1 MTARPATADG
11 TPAPPFPEAAA
22 LDPLGVLLLEAG
34 AISEDQARIA
44 LTEQS
49 RTGAGFADI
58 LTKFGFVTEAIVRD
72 AVGGALGVESVD
84 LGRTVAEAEAMKA
97 VPEAVARR
105 FLAVGLTLE
114 QTADG
119 APRRLTVAMADP
131 FDVIALDHLRSL
143 LGDRV
148 EIAPLLAGRSD
159 IERFLERAYR
169 HDLSVAGI
177 LREIET
183 GEIDPGAAS
192 GNADEYSQPIVRL
205 VDVLLTD
212 AVKRGASD
220 IHFEPEAGFLRVR
233 YRIDGVL
240 RQVRSLHRSYWSAI
254 AVRLKVMCG
263 MNIAQTRAPQDGR
276 MTLSVSGHDIDY
288 RVSSLPTAHGE
299 NIVLRVLDRGHGI
312 VALDEIGMSAHALAA
327 LRRMMERPEGVIL
340 VTGPTGSGKTTTLY
354 SILAHLDHEGINIM
368 TLEDPVEYPMTRI
381 RQTSLNEAV
390 KLDFANGVRSLMRQD
405 PDVILVGEIRDA
417 DTATMTFRAA
427 MTGHQVYSTLHTNS
441 AIGAIPRLLDIG
453 VAPGVLAGNIIGIV
467 AQRLVRR
474 LCPDCRESAP
484 APTPSG
490 PPAATGGQARS
501 AGEDPPTGNEG
512 TPGGGDAGRTAG
524 AIKAGWRPFRPVGC
538 PRCDHQGFRGRIALT
553 EVLRFDGVL
562 DALVARRAPAH
573 ELLDAARE
581 RGFVTLASDAMRRV
595 ADGSSTL
602 EEVSRVVD
610 LTQDPSRAASTRSGR
625 LAALVAGAGAEARAR
640 AGARDGTGAGAGD
653 AGASEAATPAEGS
666 DPTRGHR

>member
-1 MTARPATADG
+1 
-11 TPAPPFPEAAA
+11 
-22 LDPLGVLLLEAG
+22 
-34 AISEDQARIA
+34 
-44 LTEQS
+44 
-49 RTGAGFADI
+49 
-58 LTKFGFVTEAIVRD
+58 
-72 AVGGALGVESVD
+72 
-84 LGRTVAEAEAMKA
+84 MKA

-105 FLAVGLTLE
+105 FMAVGLTLE
-114 QTADG
+114 HAADG

-143 LGDRV
+143 FGEEV
-148 EIAPLLAGRSD
+148 EIVPVLAGRSD

-177 LREIET
+177 LHEIET
-183 GEIDPGAAS
+183 GEIDPGAVPGS
-192 GNADEYSQPIVRL
+192 ADEYSQPIVRL

-263 MNIAQTRAPQDGR
+263 MNIAETRAPQDGR

-299 NIVLRVLDRGHGI
+299 NIVLRVLDRSRGI
-312 VALDEIGMSAHALAA
+312 VALGELGMSAHALAA

-354 SILAHLDHEGINIM
+354 SILAHLDREGINIM
-368 TLEDPVEYPMTRI
+368 TLEDPVEYPMARI
-381 RQTSLNEAV
+381 RQTSVNEAV

-405 PDVILVGEIRDA
+405 PDIILVGEIRDA
-417 DTATMTFRAA
+417 DTAAMTFRAA

-474 LCPDCRESAP
+474 LCPECREPVPS
-484 APTPSG
+484 PTG
-490 PPAATGGQARS
+490 PRLRRREDEREPRAETRRPEAGACRAAETATGPQGSSTRGDRPFARS
-501 AGEDPPTGNEG
+501 AAPGATTRATGDG
-512 TPGGGDAGRTAG
+512 SRS
-524 AIKAGWRPFRPVGC
+524 
-538 PRCDHQGFRGRIALT
+538 PRSF
-553 EVLRFDGVL
+553 
-562 DALVARRAPAH
+562 
-573 ELLDAARE
+573 
-581 RGFVTLASDAMRRV
+581 ASMRRSTPSWPG
-595 ADGSSTL
+595 AHPPRSCSKRRKPKGSSPSPATRCG
-602 EEVSRVVD
+602 ESRTD
-610 LTQDPSRAASTRSGR
+610 HRRSKRSR
-625 LAALVAGAGAEARAR
+625 
-640 AGARDGTGAGAGD
+640 
-653 AGASEAATPAEGS
+653 GS
-666 DPTRGHR
+666 WT

>member
-1 MTARPATADG
+1 MTAPPPVTEGNSTPVAIAGLDHVG
-11 TPAPPFPEAAA
+11 T
-22 LDPLGVLLLEAG
+22 LLLETG

-49 RTGAGFADI
+49 NTGARFADI
-58 LTKFGFVTEAIVRD
+58 LARLGFITEAIMRD

-84 LGRTVAEAEAMKA
+84 LDRTVVEADAMA
-97 VPEAVARR
+97 AIPEPVARR

-114 QTADG
+114 RDANDG

-143 LGDRV
+143 FDGEA
-148 EIAPLLAGRSD
+148 EIVPFLAGRSD

-183 GEIDPGAAS
+183 GEADPIGAPV
-192 GNADEYSQPIVRL
+192 GTDEYSQPIVRL
-205 VDVLLTD
+205 VDVLLSD

-263 MNIAQTRAPQDGR
+263 MNIAETRAPQDGR

-288 RVSSLPTAHGE
+288 RVSALPTAHGE
-299 NIVLRVLDRGHGI
+299 NIVLRVLDRSRGI
-312 VALDEIGMSAHALAA
+312 VALDKLGMSSHALAE

-354 SILAHLDHEGINIM
+354 SILAHLDREAINIM

-381 RQTSLNEAV
+381 RQTSVNEAV

-405 PDVILVGEIRDA
+405 PDIILVGEVRDA
-417 DTATMTFRAA
+417 DTAAMTFRAA

-441 AIGAIPRLLDIG
+441 AVGAIPRLLDIG

-474 LCPDCRESAP
+474 LCPACRAPSATASP
-484 APTPSG
+484 AG
-490 PPAATGGQARS
+490 TGGG
-501 AGEDPPTGNEG
+501 AGPEG
-512 TPGGGDAGRTAG
+512 HGTLS
-524 AIKAGWRPFRPVGC
+524 PFRAVGC
-538 PRCDHQGFRGRIALT
+538 PRCDYQGYRGRIALT
-553 EVLRFDGVL
+553 EVLRFDAGL

-573 ELLDAARE
+573 ELLEAAE
-581 RGFVTLASDAMRRV
+581 RGGFISLARDATRRI
-595 ADGSSTL
+595 ADGSSTI

-610 LTQDPSRAASTRSGR
+610 LSREAPRGAPPAAGGQRGPLEFAPTPPP
-625 LAALVAGAGAEARAR
+625 APAR
-640 AGARDGTGAGAGD
+640 GD
-653 AGASEAATPAEGS
+653 
-666 DPTRGHR
+666 R

>member
-1 MTARPATADG
+1 MTARPATAG
-11 TPAPPFPEAAA
+11 GPPSPFLEAAD
-22 LDPLGVLLLEAG
+22 LDPLGTLLLETG

-44 LTEQS
+44 LTEQA
-49 RTGAGFADI
+49 RTGVRFADI
-58 LTKFGFVTEAIVRD
+58 LAKLGFVTEALIRD
-72 AVGGALGVESVD
+72 AVGGAWGVESVD
-84 LGRTVAEAEAMKA
+84 LGRTVAEPDAMA
-97 VPEAVARR
+97 AIPEPVARR
-105 FLAVGLTLE
+105 FLAVGLTL
-114 QTADG
+114 ARGPNDG
-119 APRRLTVAMADP
+119 APRRLAVAMADP
-131 FDVIALDHLRSL
+131 FDVIALDHLHSL
-143 LGDRV
+143 FGDGV
-148 EIAPLLAGRSD
+148 EIVPFLAARSD

-183 GEIDPGAAS
+183 GEIDPGAVP
-192 GNADEYSQPIVRL
+192 GTADEYSQPIVRL

-263 MNIAQTRAPQDGR
+263 MNIAETRAPQDGR

-299 NIVLRVLDRGHGI
+299 NIVLRVLDRSRGI
-312 VALDEIGMSAHALAA
+312 VALGELGMSAHALAA

-368 TLEDPVEYPMTRI
+368 TLEDPVEYPMARI
-381 RQTSLNEAV
+381 RQTSVNEAV
-390 KLDFANGVRSLMRQD
+390 KLDFANGVRTLMRQD

-417 DTATMTFRAA
+417 DTAAMTFRAA

-474 LCPDCRESAP
+474 LCPECREP
-484 APTPSG
+484 APSPTPPLAAAGGRAQAASGG
-490 PPAATGGQARS
+490 PPAESGGM
-501 AGEDPPTGNEG
+501 
-512 TPGGGDAGRTAG
+512 PGGGDGNRTGEELDTGR
-524 AIKAGWRPFRPVGC
+524 PSFRPVGC
-538 PRCDHQGFRGRIALT
+538 PRCDHQGYRGRIALT
-553 EVLRFDGVL
+553 EVLRFDAAL

-573 ELLDAARE
+573 ELLEAAE
-581 RGFVTLASDAMRRV
+581 SQGFVTLVRDAMRRV

-610 LTQDPSRAASTRSGR
+610 LTRDASRAPVSARSGR
-625 LAALVAGAGAEARAR
+625 SGALGPAAAGEGEGETLAEPCPARGR
-640 AGARDGTGAGAGD
+640 
-653 AGASEAATPAEGS
+653 S
-666 DPTRGHR
+666 

>member
-1 MTARPATADG
+1 MTARPAAAG
-11 TPAPPFPEAAA
+11 RAPRPFFEAAG
-22 LDPLGVLLLEAG
+22 LGPLGTLLLETG

-44 LTEQS
+44 LTERS
-49 RTGAGFADI
+49 KTGARFADI
-58 LTKFGFVTEAIVRD
+58 LAKLGFVTEAIIRD

-84 LGRTVAEAEAMKA
+84 LGRTVAEADAMAA
-97 VPEAVARR
+97 VPEPVARR
-105 FLAVGLTLE
+105 FMAVGLTLE
-114 QTADG
+114 HDAHGT
-119 APRRLTVAMADP
+119 PRRFTVAMADP

-143 LGDRV
+143 FGDRV
-148 EIAPLLAGRSD
+148 EIVPFLAGRSD

-169 HDLSVAGI
+169 HDLSISGI

-183 GEIDPGAAS
+183 GELDPGGALAT
-192 GNADEYSQPIVRL
+192 ADEYSQPIVRL

-233 YRIDGVL
+233 YRVDGIL

-263 MNIAQTRAPQDGR
+263 MNIAETRAPQDGR

-299 NIVLRVLDRGHGI
+299 NIVLRVLDRSRGI
-312 VALDEIGMSAHALAA
+312 VALDALGMSAHALAE

-354 SILAHLDHEGINIM
+354 SILAHLDREAINIM
-368 TLEDPVEYPMTRI
+368 TLEDPVEYPMARI
-381 RQTSLNEAV
+381 RQTSVNNAV

-405 PDVILVGEIRDA
+405 PDIILVGEIRDA
-417 DTATMTFRAA
+417 DTAAMTFRAA

-441 AIGAIPRLLDIG
+441 AVGAIPRLLDIG

-467 AQRLVRR
+467 AQRLVRQ
-474 LCPDCRESAP
+474 LCPECREPAAAPDGAP
-484 APTPSG
+484 AGAGGRARAASG
-490 PPAATGGQARS
+490 DPPAGAR
-501 AGEDPPTGNEG
+501 GVL
-512 TPGGGDAGRTAG
+512 GGGDGEGGRAGTELDAMYP
-524 AIKAGWRPFRPVGC
+524 PFRPVGC
-538 PRCDHQGFRGRIALT
+538 LRCDHQGYRGRIALT
-553 EVLRFDGVL
+553 EVLRFDAEL
-562 DALVARRAPAH
+562 DALVTRRAPAH
-573 ELLDAARE
+573 ELLEAAE
-581 RGFVTLASDAMRRV
+581 NRGFVTLARDAMRRV

-610 LTQDPSRAASTRSGR
+610 LTRDAFREAWPTGRGQPGSQEPAVSEETDAAPEP
-625 LAALVAGAGAEARAR
+625 VPAR
-640 AGARDGTGAGAGD
+640 G
-653 AGASEAATPAEGS
+653 GS
-666 DPTRGHR
+666 

>member
-1 MTARPATADG
+1 MTARPATAG
-11 TPAPPFPEAAA
+11 GPPSPFLEAED
-22 LDPLGVLLLEAG
+22 LDPLGTLLLETG

-44 LTEQS
+44 LTEQA
-49 RTGAGFADI
+49 RTGARFADI
-58 LTKFGFVTEAIVRD
+58 LAKLGFVTEALIRD
-72 AVGGALGVESVD
+72 AVGGAWGVESVD
-84 LGRTVAEAEAMKA
+84 LGRTVAEPDAMA
-97 VPEAVARR
+97 AIPEPVARR
-105 FLAVGLTLE
+105 FLAVGLTL
-114 QTADG
+114 ARGPNDG
-119 APRRLTVAMADP
+119 APRRLAVAMADP
-131 FDVIALDHLRSL
+131 FDVIALDHLHSL
-143 LGDRV
+143 FGDGV
-148 EIAPLLAGRSD
+148 EIVPFLAARSD

-183 GEIDPGAAS
+183 GEIDPGAVP
-192 GNADEYSQPIVRL
+192 GTADEYSQPIVRL

-263 MNIAQTRAPQDGR
+263 MNIAETRAPQDGR

-299 NIVLRVLDRGHGI
+299 NIVLRVLDRSRGI
-312 VALDEIGMSAHALAA
+312 VALGELGMSAHALAA

-368 TLEDPVEYPMTRI
+368 TLEDPVEYPMARI
-381 RQTSLNEAV
+381 RQTSVNEAV
-390 KLDFANGVRSLMRQD
+390 KLDFANGVRTLMRQD

-474 LCPDCRESAP
+474 LCPECREP
-484 APTPSG
+484 APSPTGPLAAAGGRARAASGG
-490 PPAATGGQARS
+490 PPAESGGM
-501 AGEDPPTGNEG
+501 
-512 TPGGGDAGRTAG
+512 PGGGDGNRAGEELDTGRP
-524 AIKAGWRPFRPVGC
+524 PFRPVGC
-538 PRCDHQGFRGRIALT
+538 PRCDHQGYRGRIALT
-553 EVLRFDGVL
+553 EVLRFDAAL

-573 ELLDAARE
+573 ELFEAAE
-581 RGFVTLASDAMRRV
+581 SQGFVTLARDAMRRV

-610 LTQDPSRAASTRSGR
+610 LTRDASRAPASARSGR
-625 LAALVAGAGAEARAR
+625 SGALDPAAAGEGEGAALAEPGPARGR
-640 AGARDGTGAGAGD
+640 
-653 AGASEAATPAEGS
+653 S
-666 DPTRGHR
+666 

>member
-1 MTARPATADG
+1 MTARPATAG
-11 TPAPPFPEAAA
+11 GAAPSSFREAAD
-22 LDPLGVLLLEAG
+22 LDPLGTLLLETG
-34 AISEDQARIA
+34 AITEDQARIA

-49 RTGAGFADI
+49 RTGGRFADI
-58 LTKFGFVTEAIVRD
+58 LARFGFVTESIVRD

-84 LGRTVAEAEAMKA
+84 LGRTVVEAEAMKA
-97 VPEAVARR
+97 IPETVARR
-105 FLAVGLTLE
+105 FMAVGLTLE
-114 QTADG
+114 HTADG

-143 LGDRV
+143 FGDRV
-148 EIAPLLAGRSD
+148 EIVSFLAGRSD

-183 GEIDPGAAS
+183 GELDPGAVP
-192 GNADEYSQPIVRL
+192 GTADEYSQPIVRL

-263 MNIAQTRAPQDGR
+263 MNIAETRAPQDGR
-276 MTLSVSGHDIDY
+276 MTLSVSGHNIDY

-299 NIVLRVLDRGHGI
+299 NIVLRVLDRSRGI
-312 VALDEIGMSAHALAA
+312 VALGELGMSAHALAA

-368 TLEDPVEYPMTRI
+368 TLEDPVEYPMARI
-381 RQTSLNEAV
+381 RQTSVNEAI

-405 PDVILVGEIRDA
+405 PDIILVGEIRDA
-417 DTATMTFRAA
+417 DTAAMTFRAA

-474 LCPDCRESAP
+474 LCLECREP
-484 APTPSG
+484 APSPTDPLAAEGGRARAASG
-490 PPAATGGQARS
+490 DPPAGSGGVP
-501 AGEDPPTGNEG
+501 GGG
-512 TPGGGDAGRTAG
+512 VVPGGGDGDRIGEERDPGPAL
-524 AIKAGWRPFRPVGC
+524 FLPVGC
-538 PRCDHQGFRGRIALT
+538 PRCDYLGYRGRIALT
-553 EVLRFDGVL
+553 EVLRFDAEL

-573 ELLDAARE
+573 ELLEAAQAQ
-581 RGFVTLASDAMRRV
+581 GFVTLARDAMRRV

-610 LTQDPSRAASTRSGR
+610 LTRDAFPAAASARSGR
-625 LAALVAGAGAEARAR
+625 SLTLDPAAAGEVAALAEPGPARGR
-640 AGARDGTGAGAGD
+640 
-653 AGASEAATPAEGS
+653 S
-666 DPTRGHR
+666 

>member
-1 MTARPATADG
+1 MTARPATAGG
-11 TPAPPFPEAAA
+11 TPAPFLATAE
-22 LDPLGVLLLEAG
+22 LDPLGTLLLETG

-49 RTGAGFADI
+49 RTGARFADI
-58 LTKFGFVTEAIVRD
+58 LARFGFVTESIVRD

-105 FLAVGLTLE
+105 FMAVGLTLE
-114 QTADG
+114 HAADG
-119 APRRLTVAMADP
+119 ALRRLTVAMADP

-143 LGDRV
+143 FGDRV
-148 EIAPLLAGRSD
+148 EIVPLLAGRSD

-183 GEIDPGAAS
+183 GEIDPGAVP
-192 GNADEYSQPIVRL
+192 GTADEYSQPIVRL

-263 MNIAQTRAPQDGR
+263 MNIAETRAPQDGR

-299 NIVLRVLDRGHGI
+299 NIVLRVLDRSRGI
-312 VALDEIGMSAHALAA
+312 VALGELGMSAHALAA

-368 TLEDPVEYPMTRI
+368 TLEDPVEYPMARI
-381 RQTSLNEAV
+381 RQTSVNEAV

-405 PDVILVGEIRDA
+405 PDIILVGEIRDA

-441 AIGAIPRLLDIG
+441 AVGAIPRLLDIG

-474 LCPDCRESAP
+474 LCPECREP
-484 APTPSG
+484 APSPAGPLAAARGRARAASG
-490 PPAATGGQARS
+490 
-501 AGEDPPTGNEG
+501 G
-512 TPGGGDAGRTAG
+512 TPGGGDGRRTGEALDAGRP
-524 AIKAGWRPFRPVGC
+524 PFRPVGC
-538 PRCDHQGFRGRIALT
+538 PRCDHQGYRGRIALT
-553 EVLRFDGVL
+553 EVLRFDAAL
-562 DALVARRAPAH
+562 DALVARRAPAQ
-573 ELLDAARE
+573 ELLEAAE
-581 RGFVTLASDAMRRV
+581 SQGFVTLARDAMRRV

-610 LTQDPSRAASTRSGR
+610 LTRDASRAPASTRSGR
-625 LAALVAGAGAEARAR
+625 SGGLDPEAVGAGGGAAEDAALAEPVPARGR
-640 AGARDGTGAGAGD
+640 
-653 AGASEAATPAEGS
+653 S
-666 DPTRGHR
+666 

>member
-1 MTARPATADG
+1 MRPTASARGTARPAGEMAGLDHVG
-11 TPAPPFPEAAA
+11 T
-22 LDPLGVLLLEAG
+22 LLVETG

-49 RTGAGFADI
+49 STGARFVEVLAK
-58 LTKFGFVTEAIVRD
+58 LGFVTEAIIRD
-72 AVGGALGVESVD
+72 AVGGALGVEGVD
-84 LGRTVAEAEAMKA
+84 LGRTVAEADAA
-97 VPEAVARR
+97 AAIPEPVARR

-114 QTADG
+114 RGPDDG

-143 LGDRV
+143 FDGEV
-148 EIAPLLAGRSD
+148 EIVPRLAGRSD
-159 IERFLERAYR
+159 IERFLERAWR
-169 HDLSVAGI
+169 HDLSVPGI
-177 LREIET
+177 LHEIET
-183 GEIDPGAAS
+183 GEADPSALPAS
-192 GNADEYSQPIVRL
+192 ADEYSQPIVRL
-205 VDVLLTD
+205 VDVLLSD

-254 AVRLKVMCG
+254 AVRLKVLCG
-263 MNIAQTRAPQDGR
+263 MNIAETRAPQDGR

-299 NIVLRVLDRGHGI
+299 NIVLRVLDRSRGI
-312 VALDEIGMSAHALAA
+312 VALDGLGMSPHALAE

-354 SILAHLDHEGINIM
+354 SILAHLDREAINIM
-368 TLEDPVEYPMTRI
+368 TLEDPVEYPMSRI
-381 RQTSLNEAV
+381 RQTSVNEAV

-405 PDVILVGEIRDA
+405 PDIILVGEIRDA
-417 DTATMTFRAA
+417 DTATMAFRAA

-441 AIGAIPRLLDIG
+441 AVGAIPRLLDIG

-474 LCPDCRESAP
+474 LCHACREPVAAASP
-484 APTPSG
+484 AGT
-490 PPAATGGQARS
+490 PAAQAGPER
-501 AGEDPPTGNEG
+501 AARDRPPGE
-512 TPGGGDAGRTAG
+512 GDAGVGAG
-524 AIKAGWRPFRPVGC
+524 AGAGAGEESPGPFAPFLPVGC
-538 PRCDHQGFRGRIALT
+538 SRCDHQGYRGRIALT
-553 EVLRFDGVL
+553 EVLRFDAGL

-573 ELLDAARE
+573 ELLEAAE
-581 RGFVTLASDAMRRV
+581 RQGFVSLARDAMRRV
-595 ADGSSTL
+595 ADGSSTI

-610 LTQDPSRAASTRSGR
+610 LTRDSPRENATGR
-625 LAALVAGAGAEARAR
+625 V
-640 AGARDGTGAGAGD
+640 
-653 AGASEAATPAEGS
+653 P
-666 DPTRGHR
+666 

>member
-1 MTARPATADG
+1 MTVRPAAPDG
-11 TPAPPFPEAAA
+11 ATSPFLEAAD
-22 LDPLGVLLLEAG
+22 LDPLGTLLLETG

-49 RTGAGFADI
+49 RTGARFADI
-58 LTKFGFVTEAIVRD
+58 LARFGFVTEAIVRD

-114 QTADG
+114 HGADG

-143 LGDRV
+143 FGDRV
-148 EIAPLLAGRSD
+148 EIVPLLAGRSD

-183 GEIDPGAAS
+183 GEIDPGAVP
-192 GNADEYSQPIVRL
+192 GTADEYSQPIVRL

-263 MNIAQTRAPQDGR
+263 MNIAETRAPQDGR

-299 NIVLRVLDRGHGI
+299 NIVLRVLDRSRGI
-312 VALDEIGMSAHALAA
+312 VALGDLGMSAHGLAA

-354 SILAHLDHEGINIM
+354 SMLAHLDHEGINIM
-368 TLEDPVEYPMTRI
+368 TLEDPVEYPMARI
-381 RQTSLNEAV
+381 RQTSVNEAV

-417 DTATMTFRAA
+417 DTAAMTFRAA

-474 LCPDCRESAP
+474 LCPDCREP
-484 APTPSG
+484 APSPAGPIAAAQGRAGAASGHPPAGSEGMPGDGDGNRPAAELDAG
-490 PPAATGGQARS
+490 PP
-501 AGEDPPTGNEG
+501 
-512 TPGGGDAGRTAG
+512 
-524 AIKAGWRPFRPVGC
+524 PFRPVGC
-538 PRCDHQGFRGRIALT
+538 PRCDHQGYRGRIALT
-553 EVLRFDGVL
+553 EVLRFDAAL

-573 ELLDAARE
+573 ELLEAAGN
-581 RGFVTLASDAMRRV
+581 RGFVTLARDAMRRV

-610 LTQDPSRAASTRSGR
+610 LTWDASRAAPSAPSARPGTLDPSAVAAAAGEAPA
-625 LAALVAGAGAEARAR
+625 LAEPDPAR
-640 AGARDGTGAGAGD
+640 G
-653 AGASEAATPAEGS
+653 GS
-666 DPTRGHR
+666 

>member
-1 MTARPATADG
+1 MTARPATAG
-11 TPAPPFPEAAA
+11 GSAPSPFLEAAD
-22 LDPLGVLLLEAG
+22 LDPLGTLLLETG

-49 RTGAGFADI
+49 RTGARFADI
-58 LTKFGFVTEAIVRD
+58 LARFGFVTESIVRD

-105 FLAVGLTLE
+105 FMAVGLTLE
-114 QTADG
+114 HAADG

-148 EIAPLLAGRSD
+148 EIVPFLAGRSD

-183 GEIDPGAAS
+183 GEVDPGAAP
-192 GNADEYSQPIVRL
+192 GTADEYSQPIVRL

-263 MNIAQTRAPQDGR
+263 MNIAETRAPQDGR

-299 NIVLRVLDRGHGI
+299 NIVLRVLDRSRGI
-312 VALDEIGMSAHALAA
+312 VALGELGMSAHALAA

-368 TLEDPVEYPMTRI
+368 TLEDPVEYPMARI
-381 RQTSLNEAV
+381 RQTSVNEAV

-405 PDVILVGEIRDA
+405 PDIILVGEIRDA
-417 DTATMTFRAA
+417 DTAAMTFRAA

-474 LCPDCRESAP
+474 LCPECREPVPS
-484 APTPSG
+484 PTGPLAAAG
-490 PPAATGGQARS
+490 GRAQAAGGDPPAGSGGM
-501 AGEDPPTGNEG
+501 
-512 TPGGGDAGRTAG
+512 PGGGDGNRTGEELGTGRP
-524 AIKAGWRPFRPVGC
+524 PFRPVGC
-538 PRCDHQGFRGRIALT
+538 PRCDHQGYRGRIALT
-553 EVLRFDGVL
+553 EVLRFDAAL

-573 ELLDAARE
+573 ELLEAAQAQ
-581 RGFVTLASDAMRRV
+581 GFVTLARDAMRRV

-610 LTQDPSRAASTRSGR
+610 LTRDASRAPGSARSGR
-625 LAALVAGAGAEARAR
+625 SGTLDPAAAGEGEGAALAEPDPARGR
-640 AGARDGTGAGAGD
+640 
-653 AGASEAATPAEGS
+653 S
-666 DPTRGHR
+666 

>member
-1 MTARPATADG
+1 MTVRPTTAG
-11 TPAPPFPEAAA
+11 GAAFPFLEAEG
-22 LDPLGVLLLEAG
+22 LDPLVALLLETG

-49 RTGAGFADI
+49 KTGARFADI
-58 LTKFGFVTEAIVRD
+58 LAKLGFVTEAIVRD
-72 AVGGALGVESVD
+72 AVGGALGVESID
-84 LGRTVAEAEAMKA
+84 LGRTVAEAEAMAA
-97 VPEAVARR
+97 VPEPVARR
-105 FLAVGLTLE
+105 FMAVGLTLE
-114 QTADG
+114 RGADG

-143 LGDRV
+143 VGDGV
-148 EIAPLLAGRSD
+148 EIVPLLAGRSD
-159 IERFLERAYR
+159 IERFLERTCR
-169 HDLSVAGI
+169 HDLSVSGI

-183 GEIDPGAAS
+183 GEIDPS
-192 GNADEYSQPIVRL
+192 GVPATAGEYSQPIVRL

-220 IHFEPEAGFLRVR
+220 VHFEPEAGFLRVR

-263 MNIAQTRAPQDGR
+263 MNIAETRAPQDGR

-299 NIVLRVLDRGHGI
+299 NIVLRVLDRSRGI
-312 VALDEIGMSAHALAA
+312 VGLDELGMSAHALAE

-354 SILAHLDHEGINIM
+354 SILAHLDREAVNIM
-368 TLEDPVEYPMTRI
+368 TLEDPVEYPMARI
-381 RQTSLNEAV
+381 RQTSVNEAV

-405 PDVILVGEIRDA
+405 PDIILVGEIRDA
-417 DTATMTFRAA
+417 DTAAMTFRAA

-441 AIGAIPRLLDIG
+441 AVGAIPRLLDIG

-474 LCPDCRESAP
+474 LCPECREP
-484 APTPSG
+484 APSPDGTGAEAGGRARAASG
-490 PPAATGGQARS
+490 GSPAGSEGVPTGGDGIR
-501 AGEDPPTGNEG
+501 TGAE
-512 TPGGGDAGRTAG
+512 PDAGFP
-524 AIKAGWRPFRPVGC
+524 PFIPVGC
-538 PRCDHQGFRGRIALT
+538 PRCDHQGYRGRIALT
-553 EVLRFDGVL
+553 EVLRFDAEI

-573 ELLDAARE
+573 ELLEAAE
-581 RGFVTLASDAMRRV
+581 ARGFVTLARDAMRRV
-595 ADGSSTL
+595 ADGSSTV
-602 EEVSRVVD
+602 EEVSRVVH
-610 LTQDPSRAASTRSGR
+610 LTRDTSPAAWPVRSGR
-625 LAALVAGAGAEARAR
+625 P
-640 AGARDGTGAGAGD
+640 GTL
-653 AGASEAATPAEGS
+653 EAAPPATPEPEPAPARGGS
-666 DPTRGHR
+666 

>member
-1 MTARPATADG
+1 MTVRPATADG
-11 TPAPPFPEAAA
+11 TPSPFLEAAD
-22 LDPLGVLLLEAG
+22 LDPLGALLLETG

-49 RTGAGFADI
+49 RIGGRFADI
-58 LTKFGFVTEAIVRD
+58 LARFGFVTEAIVRD

-84 LGRTVAEAEAMKA
+84 LGRTVAEAEATKA
-97 VPEAVARR
+97 VPETVARR

-114 QTADG
+114 HAADG

-143 LGDRV
+143 FGDRV
-148 EIAPLLAGRSD
+148 EIVPFLAGRSD

-169 HDLSVAGI
+169 HELSVAGI

-183 GEIDPGAAS
+183 GEVDPGTVPGS
-192 GNADEYSQPIVRL
+192 ADEYSQPIVRL

-263 MNIAQTRAPQDGR
+263 MNIAETRAPQDGR

-299 NIVLRVLDRGHGI
+299 NIVLRVLDRSRGI
-312 VALDEIGMSAHALAA
+312 VALGELGMSAHALAA

-368 TLEDPVEYPMTRI
+368 TLEDPVEYPMARI
-381 RQTSLNEAV
+381 RQTSVNEAV

-417 DTATMTFRAA
+417 DTAAMTFRAA

-441 AIGAIPRLLDIG
+441 AIGAISRLLDIG

-474 LCPDCRESAP
+474 LCPECREPVPS
-484 APTPSG
+484 PTG
-490 PPAATGGQARS
+490 PLAAAGGRTRAANGDPS
-501 AGEDPPTGNEG
+501 AGSGG
-512 TPGGGDAGRTAG
+512 MPGGGDGSRTG
-524 AIKAGWRPFRPVGC
+524 EELDTERPPFRPVGC
-538 PRCDHQGFRGRIALT
+538 PRCDHQGYRGRIALT
-553 EVLRFDGVL
+553 EVLRFDSVL

-573 ELLDAARE
+573 ELLEAAQAQ
-581 RGFVTLASDAMRRV
+581 GFVTLARDAMRRV
-595 ADGSSTL
+595 ADGSSTI

-610 LTQDPSRAASTRSGR
+610 LTRDASRAPASTASARSGTLDPAAPVEPG
-625 LAALVAGAGAEARAR
+625 LA
-640 AGARDGTGAGAGD
+640 
-653 AGASEAATPAEGS
+653 
-666 DPTRGHR
+666 RGRS